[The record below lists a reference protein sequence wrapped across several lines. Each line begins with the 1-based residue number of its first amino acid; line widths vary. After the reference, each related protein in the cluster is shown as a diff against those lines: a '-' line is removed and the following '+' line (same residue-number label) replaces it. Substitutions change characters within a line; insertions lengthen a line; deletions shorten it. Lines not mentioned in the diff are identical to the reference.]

1 MGWFPGGPGMSRV
14 SEDQDRLERDDLQ
27 PHVLVEAEIARE
39 LPVMHLLALEEQSH
53 GGRGGALL
61 S

>member
-14 SEDQDRLERDDLQ
+14 SEDQHRLAQDDLQ
-27 PHVLVEAEIARE
+27 PQVNREAEIARE
-39 LPVMHLLALEEQSH
+39 LPVIHLRALEEQSH
-53 GGRGGALL
+53 GGRGGAVL